1 VKTLKRKSRK
11 DDVLFAFSRIINFMK
26 VFFRNKRGMLGFSI
40 IMGFVTIAITAPL
53 LTPYTPLGQD
63 PNAPNR
69 LLAGDRAA
77 PSWLRTLPPFL
88 GGDPTLSE
96 NFVPISRPGLPT
108 LTNDGGELVLETDEP
123 DIISYEYSETGFP
136 LKLPGYTKFEN
147 GSLAVKFYRSKEGA
161 SRKTRVFI
169 YKEFK
174 FPYNGIPARLMGN
187 IMLFV
192 NGSTHLEKYYNFS
205 SRRFESVPFLD
216 VPVRVRVLIGPVDG
230 KLWELWPGT
239 FHPHFAFTYPRGL
252 DTEVVEGLQAMSKI
266 NTSNPIFSVWEY
278 VSDFE
283 KKNVTL
289 VEWEDRD
296 KNKVLSISDIVTF
309 EGEETFEDYKIFN
322 WEVKGGML
330 RIGISKFI
338 ITRPKSG
345 SLSFE
350 GWIAPRASIEAETTT
365 IPTINQYTEFRDRKD
380 YTRIIFS
387 KTPGKYIYGV
397 EIIFEDKEEYS
408 EKDVWATVYVDD
420 LDLFCYGTSFGLLGT
435 NQLGHDLFS
444 QLIYGTRVS
453 LYLGLL
459 VSILGVS
466 IGLVVGLAAGYLGR
480 IADELLMRFNDL
492 LLCLPGLP
500 LLIVLVAVLGTSI
513 ENLIL
518 LMGFLG
524 WNGFARLVRSQV
536 LSLKERAFVESAKAV
551 GAGTGHIIWRHILP
565 NVMSL
570 VYISLATS
578 VPGAVTAEAS
588 LAWLGFFDPN
598 RMSWGRMLYDATQS
612 GAINN
617 WWWVIFPGL
626 FISLLAVA
634 FILLGFA
641 LDDILN
647 PKLRIRR

>member
-1 VKTLKRKSRK
+1 MRNLKKKTRK
-11 DDVLFAFSRIINFMK
+11 DDILFAFSRVGNFLR
-26 VFFRNKRGMLGFSI
+26 VFFRNKRGMLGLSI
-40 IMGFVTIAITAPL
+40 IAGFVIIALIAPL
-53 LTPYTPLGQD
+53 LTPYTPIGQD

-77 PSWLRTLPPFL
+77 PSWLRTLPTFL
-88 GGDPTLSE
+88 GGNPKLSE
-96 NFVPISRPGLPT
+96 NLAPIDHPGLLT
-108 LTNDGGELVLETDEP
+108 LEQDNGEWKLETSEP
-123 DIISYEYSETGFP
+123 ERISYYYSEKGFP
-136 LKLPGYTKFEN
+136 LELPGYTKAEN
-147 GSLAVKFYRSKEGA
+147 GSLAITFRRNKGESPKE
-161 SRKTRVFI
+161 TRVFV
-169 YKEFK
+169 YTEFE
-174 FPYNGIPARLMGN
+174 FPYKGIPARLMGN
-187 IMLFV
+187 IMLFIE
-192 NGSTHLEKYYNFS
+192 GSTHSELRYNFTTHKP
-205 SRRFESVPFLD
+205 EMVPFLD
-216 VPVRVRVLIGPVDG
+216 VPVRVKVLLGPVDG
-230 KLWELWPGT
+230 KLWEIWPGT
-239 FHPHFAFTYPRGL
+239 YHPHFAFTYPSGI
-252 DTEVVEGLQAMSKI
+252 DKEVVEGLKALTKVNS
-266 NTSNPIFSVWEY
+266 SNPISTVWEY
-278 VSDFE
+278 LSNSHT
-283 KKNVTL
+283 KNVTL

-296 KNKVLSISDIVTF
+296 QNKALSISDVVTLV
-309 EGEETFEDYKIFN
+309 GDETFEDYEIFDLK
-322 WEVKGGML
+322 ETGASVTM
-330 RIGISKFI
+330 GISRFV
-338 ITRPKSG
+338 ITQPKSG
-345 SLSFE
+345 SQTFKR
-350 GWIAPRASIEAETTT
+350 WIASRASVEVETTT
-365 IPTINQYTEFRDRKD
+365 IPMINPYTEFRDRKD
-380 YTRIIFS
+380 YTRAIFS

-397 EIIFEDKEEYS
+397 EIIFDDKDYAG
-408 EKDVWATVYVDD
+408 KDVSTTVYIDD
-420 LDLFCYGTSFGLLGT
+420 FDLFCYGTSFGLLGT
-435 NQLGHDLFS
+435 NQLGYDLFS
-444 QLIYGTRVS
+444 QLIYGTQVS

-466 IGLVVGLAAGYLGR
+466 IGLMVGLAAGYLGR
-480 IADELLMRFNDL
+480 IVDELLMRFNDL

-588 LAWLGFFDPN
+588 LAWLGFYDPN
-598 RMSWGRMLYDATQS
+598 RMSWGRMLYDATQA

-626 FISLLAVA
+626 CISLLAVA

-647 PKLRIRR
+647 PKLRMRR